1 MPTPKDE
8 EVWRLP
14 NTAKGKDTK
23 LLGGSGAHRSPSLS
37 PAAKERMARIVGRT
51 PEVMVK
57 VTGRTRGITHLKAH
71 FDYLTRNGR
80 IVAETQAGE
89 LIGDRTSLRE
99 LHDEWLLS
107 NAAEARGRNTPQG
120 AQSVGIILS
129 MPPGAPR
136 DRVEDAART
145 WARETF
151 AEKHDWIMVRHD
163 DRDHPHVHVSVR
175 AVGTDGRRLSPG
187 PADLQSWR
195 DRFARELRRLGVAAE
210 ATPRQARGKVRRA
223 EKLNIYHV
231 EKRGVPST
239 ARAAEQS
246 DVLRSTG
253 IQTPLA
259 QPRAWDRDIQARQE
273 AVRRAYL
280 VHAAG
285 LATGD
290 ARDRRLAAD
299 IQRFVEDMPVPL
311 TRRQALTVE
320 LRKVLETQNQ
330 TASQLPARPQT
341 VERDQGELQQR
352 LEPTPPKQTPPRIR

>member
-23 LLGGSGAHRSPSLS
+23 LLGGSGAHRSLSLS

-89 LIGDRTSLRE
+89 LIGNRTSLRE

-195 DRFARELRRLGVAAE
+195 ERFARELRRLGVAAE

-223 EKLNIYHV
+223 EKLNIHHV
-231 EKRGVPST
+231 EKRGIPST
-239 ARAAEQS
+239 ARALEQN
-246 DVLRSTG
+246 DVSRNAGT
-253 IQTPLA
+253 QTR
-259 QPRAWDRDIQARQE
+259 QPKPRPWDRDIQARQE
-273 AVRRAYL
+273 SVRRAYL
-280 VHAAG
+280 LHAAN

-290 ARDRRLAAD
+290 AGDRRLATE
-299 IQRFVEDMPVPL
+299 IRRFVEDMPVPL

-320 LRKVLETQNQ
+320 LRQVLDKQNQ
-330 TASQLPARPQT
+330 AALQLPVHPKLA
-341 VERDQGELQQR
+341 ERNQGESKQHLK
-352 LEPTPPKQTPPRIR
+352 PAPPKQTPTRIR